1 MTGKSSTHS
10 TRTPHDWE
18 QLIER
23 YYAGETS
30 LHEEEELRKFL
41 FSGEADDRLF
51 VVVVLPRKE
60 GGDGQTF
67 LSLCDRCADEQQASD
82 EYFV

>member
-41 FSGEADDRLF
+41 FSGEADDRYDDIRA
-51 VVVVLPRKE
+51 VLAYTRLP
-60 GGDGQTF
+60 D
-67 LSLCDRCADEQQASD
+67 DRQKVRPQPPLW
-82 EYFV
+82 Y